1 MALWQHGPLFQCRE
15 GHVVGSTVNTFIECW
30 GTPCAIDRN
39 CAANEFCR
47 RPAEAFTEASCQ
59 TCQGAC
65 GCIVGQCIPFQ

>member
-1 MALWQHGPLFQCRE
+1 
-15 GHVVGSTVNTFIECW
+15 VNTFIECW